1 MTYPV
6 RLVVALPVEAKPVVS
21 RFHLS
26 QIQLDHGFPIYRNK
40 NISLIISGT
49 GKVNAQAA
57 VRHLYAFAQSSIKAI
72 WVNFGIAGHP
82 VRALGEAFL
91 ARRVVD
97 DETADS
103 WEVSMG
109 LLSSFDADDL
119 LTVGAPD
126 FEYKAPYAIDMEA
139 AGFFPTAKA
148 LSTPGLVQCL
158 KIVSDNPVS
167 PADRVNKKLVRRLI
181 EEKLDILDTLLIKLG
196 GDMG

>member
-6 RLVVALPVEAKPVVS
+6 RLVVALPAEAKPVVS

-26 QIQLDHGFPIYRNK
+26 RIQLDHEFPIYRNK
-40 NISLIISGT
+40 GISLIISGT
-49 GKVNAQAA
+49 GKVNSEAA
-57 VRHLYAFAQSSIKAI
+57 VRHLHAFGQSSIKAI

-91 ARRVVD
+91 ARHIVD
-97 DETADS
+97 DETANS
-103 WEVSMG
+103 WEVSVE

-119 LTVGAPD
+119 LTVGVPD
-126 FEYKAPYAIDMEA
+126 VEYKTPYAIDMEA
-139 AGFFPTAKA
+139 AGFFPAAEA

-181 EEKLDILDTLLIKLG
+181 EEKLDTLDALLIKLG